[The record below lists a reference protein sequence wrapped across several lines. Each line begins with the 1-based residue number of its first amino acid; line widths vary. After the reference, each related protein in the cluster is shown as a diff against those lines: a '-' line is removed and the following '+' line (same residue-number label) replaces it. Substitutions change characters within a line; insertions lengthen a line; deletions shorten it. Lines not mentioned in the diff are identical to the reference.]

1 MIGKLYNNIGICTL
15 GIVATLQHIDYLPV
29 SKILL
34 IMPVIAHSGLT
45 SYLAR
50 STTKAMSIEQI
61 IAKRPQYFS
70 NFNDRFY
77 DGMVA
82 TINSLQLLSE
92 ISAIEWSEGVFSVSE
107 KIHYEKSMGSRSKKI
122 FDASANISNLL
133 KDDAANLYTNL
144 RVQI

>member
-1 MIGKLYNNIGICTL
+1 MIGKLYNNIGICSL
-15 GIVATLQHIDYLPV
+15 GIVATLQHADYLPI

-34 IMPVIAHSGLT
+34 IMPIIAHSGLT

-50 STTKAMSIEQI
+50 STTKVMSVEQI
-61 IAKRPQYFS
+61 IAKQPKYFS

-77 DGMVA
+77 DGIVA
-82 TINSLQLLSE
+82 SINSLQLLIE
-92 ISAIEWSEGVFSVSE
+92 IAAIEWSDGHFSVPE
-107 KIHYEKSMGSRSKKI
+107 KIHYEKSMGARTKKI
-122 FDASANISNLL
+122 FGASVNIYNLL

>member
-1 MIGKLYNNIGICTL
+1 MIGKLYNNVGICSL
-15 GIVATLQHIDYLPV
+15 GIVATLQHTGHLPI

-34 IMPVIAHSGLT
+34 IMPIIAHSGLT

-50 STTKAMSIEQI
+50 STTKVMSVEQI
-61 IAKRPQYFS
+61 IAKRPQFFF

-82 TINSLQLLSE
+82 SINSLQLLIE
-92 ISAIEWSEGVFSVSE
+92 IAAIEWQDGLFFVSE
-107 KIHYEKSMGSRSKKI
+107 NIHYEKSMGARSKKI
-122 FDASANISNLL
+122 FKASPNISKLL
-133 KDDAANLYTNL
+133 KDDTANLYANL

>member
-1 MIGKLYNNIGICTL
+1 MTGKLYNNLGICSL
-15 GIVATLQHIDYLPV
+15 GIVATLQHTDYLPI

-34 IMPVIAHSGLT
+34 IMPIIAHSELT

-50 STTKAMSIEQI
+50 STTKVMSVEQI
-61 IAKRPQYFS
+61 ITKQPKYFS

-82 TINSLQLLSE
+82 SINSLQLLTE
-92 ISAIEWSEGVFSVSE
+92 IAAIDWSDGHFSVSE
-107 KIHYEKSMGSRSKKI
+107 QINYEKSMGARSKKI
-122 FDASANISNLL
+122 FDAAANISNLL
-133 KDDAANLYTNL
+133 KDDADNLYTNL